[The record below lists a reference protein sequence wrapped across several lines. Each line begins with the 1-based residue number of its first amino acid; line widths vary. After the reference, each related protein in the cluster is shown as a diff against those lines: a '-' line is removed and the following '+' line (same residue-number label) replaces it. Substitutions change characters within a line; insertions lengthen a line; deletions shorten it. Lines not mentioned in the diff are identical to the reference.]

1 MLDLSELAVCSIDE
15 MIRKR
20 GQLTDELAMLD
31 RLIEHIRLSGA
42 TRARLRSRAT
52 MPSKSME

>member
-1 MLDLSELAVCSIDE
+1 MLNLSELAVCDINE

-31 RLIEHIRLSGA
+31 TLIEHIQLFGA
-42 TRARLRSRAT
+42 TRARPCNRAA
-52 MPSKSME
+52 MHSKSLE